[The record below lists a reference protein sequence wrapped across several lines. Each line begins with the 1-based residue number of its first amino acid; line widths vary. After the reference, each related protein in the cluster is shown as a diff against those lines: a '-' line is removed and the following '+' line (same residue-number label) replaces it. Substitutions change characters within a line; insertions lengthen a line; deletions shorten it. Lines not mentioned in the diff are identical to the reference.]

1 MFSQQF
7 PRSMGLFGAET
18 KLGIALGARESK
30 RRKREEKWG
39 RETNLFGL
47 AAKSVCFGSSEHKVL
62 LWEGR
67 KDVRHKHYNKPKDSV
82 VSLGLS
88 LQRDFL
94 VH

>member
-1 MFSQQF
+1 M
-7 PRSMGLFGAET
+7 PA
-18 KLGIALGARESK
+18 KAREEK
-30 RRKREEKWG
+30 DREEKWG

-47 AAKSVCFGSSEHKVL
+47 AAKSVCFESSEHQVL

-67 KDVRHKHYNKPKDSV
+67 KDVRHKHYNKPKDFV